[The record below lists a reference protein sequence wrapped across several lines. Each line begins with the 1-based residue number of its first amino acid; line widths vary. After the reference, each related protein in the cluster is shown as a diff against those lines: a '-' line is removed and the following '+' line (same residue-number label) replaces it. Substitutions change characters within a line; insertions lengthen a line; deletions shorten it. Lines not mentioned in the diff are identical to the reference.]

1 MALIDRRAKSK
12 MKKFEYEFEDESFR
26 KTISFEYDDEIDE
39 EMEVSVENG
48 VPCLYV
54 NRQALL
60 ALAKTFI
67 KMALC
72 DYQDGFHVHL
82 SQDFDGDKP
91 EAIRCFLKS

>member
-54 NRQALL
+54 NR
-60 ALAKTFI
+60 
-67 KMALC
+67 
-72 DYQDGFHVHL
+72 
-82 SQDFDGDKP
+82 
-91 EAIRCFLKS
+91 